1 MSRVTVNFW
10 ILLRSRYE
18 CGILV
23 NTYARF
29 VSGFLR
35 GSQEVEMDVEH
46 VTAVCTGLGSL
57 RESGSGRAVYVKH
70 ADCLG
75 MYCETQL
82 SYASLIRIMFNT
94 S

>member
-1 MSRVTVNFW
+1 MTVNFW

-35 GSQEVEMDVEH
+35 GSQEVEMDVDH

-70 ADCLG
+70 ADCLANLRHLQRF
-75 MYCETQL
+75 MRRDDRV
-82 SYASLIRIMFNT
+82 SS
-94 S
+94 